1 VHTEMD
7 WWTKIRLEV
16 SREES
21 TKREILRRE
30 GIGWDTLRKILEH
43 PEPPGYRLKE
53 PRPKPRI
60 GPYLER
66 IAQIIEEDKALPKKQ
81 RHTAKRIYERIREMG
96 YEGGY
101 TQVKEAVR
109 ELYRVKQEV
118 FMPLVHRVG
127 EAQVD
132 FGYALVKTSGVLRKV
147 GFFAMVLPHSDAFF
161 VMAFERECT
170 ESYWEGHARAF
181 ESFGGVPVRI
191 SYDNSKVM
199 VSKIVGVRE
208 RTLTDGFLKLQS
220 HYLFREHFCRVGRA
234 NEKGVVEGVV
244 KFARL
249 NFFVPVPQ
257 VRDLEELN
265 GQLAAM
271 CREDLKRRLRG
282 KAGTKAE
289 MLKED
294 QAAFLDLPAA
304 AFDACRKQPTRAN
317 SLSLVRFDDNDYS
330 VPVSYAHHE
339 ILIKGYIGRVVL
351 CHRDKVVA
359 EHRRSWGKEGT
370 FFDYHHYLPL
380 LERKPGSL
388 DYARPL
394 VGLDLPECFDTLRRR
409 LQGQEEKEGAG
420 VREFIRVLRL
430 LEDYPMVR
438 LRIAVEKAL
447 QIHAHS
453 RDAVLQFLAPR
464 FSWRNTTFLLD
475 GRNHLRL
482 VKAAKPD
489 LSAYRSLLSKEEGR

>member
-1 VHTEMD
+1 MHTEMD

-132 FGYALVKTSGVLRKV
+132 FGYALVKASGVLRKV
-147 GFFAMVLPHSDAFF
+147 GLFAMVLPHSDAFF

-181 ESFGGVPVRI
+181 ESFGGESR
-191 SYDNSKVM
+191 S
-199 VSKIVGVRE
+199 
-208 RTLTDGFLKLQS
+208 
-220 HYLFREHFCRVGRA
+220 A
-234 NEKGVVEGVV
+234 
-244 KFARL
+244 
-249 NFFVPVPQ
+249 
-257 VRDLEELN
+257 
-265 GQLAAM
+265 
-271 CREDLKRRLRG
+271 
-282 KAGTKAE
+282 
-289 MLKED
+289 
-294 QAAFLDLPAA
+294 
-304 AFDACRKQPTRAN
+304 
-317 SLSLVRFDDNDYS
+317 S
-330 VPVSYAHHE
+330 VT
-339 ILIKGYIGRVVL
+339 I
-351 CHRDKVVA
+351 
-359 EHRRSWGKEGT
+359 T
-370 FFDYHHYLPL
+370 
-380 LERKPGSL
+380 
-388 DYARPL
+388 
-394 VGLDLPECFDTLRRR
+394 
-409 LQGQEEKEGAG
+409 
-420 VREFIRVLRL
+420 
-430 LEDYPMVR
+430 
-438 LRIAVEKAL
+438 
-447 QIHAHS
+447 
-453 RDAVLQFLAPR
+453 
-464 FSWRNTTFLLD
+464 
-475 GRNHLRL
+475 
-482 VKAAKPD
+482 AK
-489 LSAYRSLLSKEEGR
+489 